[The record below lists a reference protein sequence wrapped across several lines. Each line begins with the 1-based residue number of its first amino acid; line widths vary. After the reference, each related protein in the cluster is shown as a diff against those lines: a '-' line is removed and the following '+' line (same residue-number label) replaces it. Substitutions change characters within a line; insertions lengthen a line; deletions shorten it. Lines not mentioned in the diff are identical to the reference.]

1 MGWRL
6 STVALAAA
14 AVASAAVV
22 AAHHSISP
30 LYDSS
35 KPIKLEGIVVDF
47 QFVNPHPF
55 LIIEVEDRSR
65 GREQWRLD
73 MDNRGEL
80 SGIGMTTATFQKGER
95 VVATGGPARDGSR
108 SVYVR
113 RLDRP
118 QDGFWYEQVGGSPRM
133 RGGRR

>member
-14 AVASAAVV
+14 ALATAALAG

-35 KPIKLEGIVVDF
+35 KPIKLEGVVLDF

-55 LIIEVEDRSR
+55 LIIDVEDRSR
-65 GREQWRLD
+65 AGEQWRLD
-73 MDNRGEL
+73 MDNRREL
-80 SGIGMTTATFQKGER
+80 AGIGMTAATFQKGER

-108 SVYVR
+108 SLYVR

-118 QDGFWYEQVGGSPRM
+118 QDGFWYEQVGSSPRM
-133 RGGRR
+133 RQRR

>member
-6 STVALAAA
+6 SMVVLAA
-14 AVASAAVV
+14 AVAAAPL
-22 AAHHSISP
+22 AGAHHAIAP
-30 LYDSS
+30 LYDGG
-35 KPIKLEGIVVDF
+35 KPIKLEGVVVDF

-55 LIIEVEDRSR
+55 LTIEVEDRTR

-73 MDNRGEL
+73 MDNRFEL
-80 SGIGMTTATFQKGER
+80 AGIGMTTATFQKGER
-95 VVATGGPARDGSR
+95 VVAAGGPARDGSR
-108 SVYVR
+108 SLYVR